1 MWRRERCWRSC
12 GELTPRVSLSAALA
26 AVVLLSGCSHQA
38 RARVGQDLQLGPYV
52 LRVTSVEAYTRAHQ
66 GVPFEVEM
74 RVRCDGGNRFE
85 RMDFAEK
92 LSRTGRIRFSTA
104 QGWRERGW
112 LLARGDDFHD
122 FVIHAN
128 PPLQSKGMMLEIGNP
143 YAKAREPDLILVD
156 LGR

>member
-1 MWRRERCWRSC
+1 MLRRERCWRSC
-12 GELTPRVSLSAALA
+12 GELTRKASLSAALA
-26 AVVLLSGCSHQA
+26 ASVLLSGCSHEA
-38 RARVGQDLQLGPYV
+38 RARVGQDLPFGPYV

-74 RVRCDGGNRFE
+74 RVRCEGGNRFE
-85 RMDFAEK
+85 PMDFAEK
-92 LSRTGRIRFSTA
+92 LSRTERIHFSTA

-122 FVIHAN
+122 FVIHAS
-128 PPLQSKGMMLEIGNP
+128 PLVQSTGMMLEIGNP
-143 YAKAREPDLILVD
+143 YAKVREPNSILVD